1 MCETQ
6 FLYECA
12 KGISKQAE
20 SGLGAYFANELIL
33 YHSVLINMKYLLI
46 MLIVLLGAAALYFKD
61 RVLLSPHDA
70 YYSALLRENLKAT
83 AERWRMA
90 AEESLAT
97 PLRISLPYS
106 ERRLLEADYLQP
118 ITFTFDRKMDELIQ
132 INIFLSIN
140 TRAEIFV
147 DVFYIKD
154 TTTEPMRIGSMAA
167 KEQQLKIAAGHTGQ
181 YLVRI
186 QPSHAAQGLMDITI
200 TSPLRYGFPV
210 DTERENAVQ
219 SLFGVERDGGT
230 RQHEGIDIFAP
241 RGTPV
246 IAAEAGQVSRVGDT
260 PRGGKNV
267 WVRGDQRSFY
277 YAHLDSIAVSP
288 GDRIMRGEIIGT
300 VGNTGNAVTTS
311 PHLHFGIYKF
321 AQGAIDPLPLVGR
334 KKSANT
340 YAPPLTELAPRWLSI
355 TTEKAN
361 LRSGPS
367 LKTTAVASLM
377 RAELV
382 QVDSIAGDWLRV
394 TTGNGTK
401 GFIARNLT
409 KTPSE
414 SILTLAENYAAFYLP
429 DDTAP
434 VVGNFSAGDKL
445 PTLGKFGN
453 FLWIKIPGGVYAWV
467 KVMKQEN
474 PTPD

>member
-1 MCETQ
+1 
-6 FLYECA
+6 
-12 KGISKQAE
+12 
-20 SGLGAYFANELIL
+20 
-33 YHSVLINMKYLLI
+33 MKYILI

-61 RVLLSPHDA
+61 QVLLSPHDS

-83 AERWRMA
+83 AERWK
-90 AEESLAT
+90 AEADESLAA
-97 PLRISLPYS
+97 PLPISLPYS
-106 ERRLLEADYLQP
+106 ERRLLDADYLQP
-118 ITFTFDRKMDELIQ
+118 ITFAVDRKMDELIQ
-132 INIFLSIN
+132 VTIFPSIN

-147 DVFYIKD
+147 DVFYVRD
-154 TTTEPMRIGSMAA
+154 AATEPVRIGSMAA
-167 KEQQLKIAAGHTGQ
+167 KEQQFTIAAEYTGQ

-186 QPSHAAQGLMDITI
+186 QPSHAAQGLMDIAI

-219 SLFGVERDGGT
+219 SLFGVGRDGGA
-230 RQHEGIDIFAP
+230 RRHEGIDIFAP

-246 IAAEAGQVSRVGDT
+246 IAAEAGHVTRVGET

-277 YAHLDSIAVSP
+277 YANLDSIAVSP
-288 GDRIMRGEIIGT
+288 GDSVMRGEVLGT

-321 AQGAIDPLPLVGR
+321 AQGAVDPLPLVGR
-334 KKSANT
+334 KKSINT
-340 YAPPLTELAPRWLSI
+340 YTPPRVELAPRWLSI
-355 TTEKAN
+355 KTEKTN

-367 LKTTAVASLM
+367 LKTTTVASLM

-382 QVDSIAGDWLRV
+382 QVDSVAGDWLRV
-394 TTGNGTK
+394 TTGKGTK
-401 GFIARNLT
+401 GFIARSLT
-409 KTPSE
+409 QMPSE
-414 SILTLAENYAAFYLP
+414 SLLTLTENYVAFYLP
-429 DDTAP
+429 EDTAP

-445 PTLGKFGN
+445 PTLGRFGS
-453 FLWIKIPGGVYAWV
+453 FAWV
-467 KVMKQEN
+467 KMPGGIYAWATLAKQEN